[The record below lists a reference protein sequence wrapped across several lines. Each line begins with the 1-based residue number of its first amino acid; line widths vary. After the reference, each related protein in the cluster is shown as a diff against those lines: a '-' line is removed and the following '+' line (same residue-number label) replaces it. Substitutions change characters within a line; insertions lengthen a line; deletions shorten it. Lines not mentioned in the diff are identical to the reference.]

1 MKLFF
6 ILLSVT
12 FSFIANAEQ
21 NVYFINLKDGDKL
34 ESPIFI
40 QFGLSGM
47 GVAPAG
53 TNREGTGHHHL
64 LINVDDID
72 ISKPIPS
79 SSNHIHFGGGQTET
93 TIDLPSGVYT
103 LQLLL
108 GNMSHIPHNPPV
120 VSKKITIEVIK

>member
-72 ISKPIPS
+72 VSKPIPS

-120 VSKKITIEVIK
+120 VSEKIKIEVIN